1 MVDML
6 KTYVMD
12 IPGAVSGVSLDPNI
26 LVLDDKGLEEEAI
39 DLRYDV

>member
-1 MVDML
+1 
-6 KTYVMD
+6 MD
-12 IPGAVSGVSLDPNI
+12 IPGAVSGVSLGADI